1 MCFPFVTEVKS
12 VPEVCADTTMFMAG
26 VDHSVFDQSLAILE
40 NGDAEAEDK
49 VAACTELE
57 R

>member
-1 MCFPFVTEVKS
+1 VTEVKS